1 MTEQIFAI
9 PGMGRL
15 FLQSLVAGDV
25 FVLLPWMLVVAVAV
39 VLCNLIADIAYAV
52 LDPRVRLS

>member
-25 FVLLPWMLVVAVAV
+25 YVLLPWMLVVAVAV

>member
-1 MTEQIFAI
+1 
-9 PGMGRL
+9 
-15 FLQSLVAGDV
+15 
-25 FVLLPWMLVVAVAV
+25 VVAVAV

>member
-1 MTEQIFAI
+1 
-9 PGMGRL
+9 MGRL

-25 FVLLPWMLVVAVAV
+25 SVLLPWMIVVAVAV